1 MKIFGIVVK
10 IVAALA
16 AIAGIAFVVV
26 KYGDKI
32 VAWFKKVFG
41 DLFYCECDCNCD
53 CDCENCDCEGECEEC
68 DCDCCECCEE
78 APAEEAEEGAVVAA
92 EADFEG

>member
-26 KYGDKI
+26 KYGDQI
-32 VAWFKKVFG
+32 VAWFKKTFG
-41 DLFYCECDCNCD
+41 GLFCCCD
-53 CDCENCDCEGECEEC
+53 GECCDGEC
-68 DCDCCECCEE
+68 CCECCEE
-78 APAEEAEEGAVVAA
+78 EAAEEEAPVEEVAEDTAVVAA

>member
-26 KYGDKI
+26 KYGDQI
-32 VAWFKKVFG
+32 VAWFKKTFG
-41 DLFYCECDCNCD
+41 GLFCCCD
-53 CDCENCDCEGECEEC
+53 GECCDGEC
-68 DCDCCECCEE
+68 CCECCDEEAAEEE
-78 APAEEAEEGAVVAA
+78 APVEEVAEDTAVVAA

>member
-26 KYGDKI
+26 KYGDQI
-32 VAWFKKVFG
+32 VAWFKKTFG
-41 DLFYCECDCNCD
+41 GLFCCCD
-53 CDCENCDCEGECEEC
+53 GECCDGEC
-68 DCDCCECCEE
+68 CCECCEE
-78 APAEEAEEGAVVAA
+78 EAAEEEAPVEEVAEDTAGVAA

>member
-1 MKIFGIVVK
+1 MKIFGIIVK

-26 KYGDKI
+26 KYGDQI
-32 VAWFKKVFG
+32 VAWFKKTFG
-41 DLFYCECDCNCD
+41 GLFCCDCECCCD
-53 CDCENCDCEGECEEC
+53 CDGEC
-68 DCDCCECCEE
+68 DCECCEE

>member
-26 KYGDKI
+26 KYGDQI
-32 VAWFKKVFG
+32 VAWFKKTFG
-41 DLFYCECDCNCD
+41 GLFCCCD
-53 CDCENCDCEGECEEC
+53 GECCDGEC
-68 DCDCCECCEE
+68 CDGECCCECCDEEAAVEE
-78 APAEEAEEGAVVAA
+78 APVEEVAEDTAVVAA

>member
-26 KYGDKI
+26 KYGDQI
-32 VAWFKKVFG
+32 VAWFKKTFG
-41 DLFYCECDCNCD
+41 GLFCCCD
-53 CDCENCDCEGECEEC
+53 GECCDGEC
-68 DCDCCECCEE
+68 CCECCEE
-78 APAEEAEEGAVVAA
+78 EAAEEEAPVEEVTEDTAVVAA

>member
-26 KYGDKI
+26 KYGDQI
-32 VAWFKKVFG
+32 VAWFKKTFG
-41 DLFYCECDCNCD
+41 DLFCCECECDCD
-53 CDCENCDCEGECEEC
+53 
-68 DCDCCECCEE
+68 CECCEE
-78 APAEEAEEGAVVAA
+78 APVEEVAEVVEVEEGAVVAA
-92 EADFEG
+92 ETDFEG

>member
-26 KYGDKI
+26 KYGDQI
-32 VAWFKKVFG
+32 VAWFKKTFG
-41 DLFYCECDCNCD
+41 GLFCCCD
-53 CDCENCDCEGECEEC
+53 GECCDGEC
-68 DCDCCECCEE
+68 CCECCEE
-78 APAEEAEEGAVVAA
+78 EATEEEAPVEEVAEDTAVVAA

>member
-1 MKIFGIVVK
+1 MKVFGIVIK

-26 KYGDKI
+26 KYGDQI
-32 VAWFKKVFG
+32 VAWFKKTFG
-41 DLFYCECDCNCD
+41 GLFCCNCECD
-53 CDCENCDCEGECEEC
+53 C
-68 DCDCCECCEE
+68 DCDCCEETS
-78 APAEEAEEGAVVAA
+78 AEEISEVVEEGAVVAA